1 MEHVPKIR
9 ITIENTVPNARK
21 ANCNLPK
28 ANSTCNLQ
36 LAEGNLYHLLE
47 LFRAIFS
54 ITKDNILNRLIR
66 FVMEQSFLKLI
77 EHSIKEHWHLP
88 SLTDYQGAE
97 HNYKDVARW
106 IEKLHILFERSGI
119 RPGDKIALCSRN
131 TSNWGITFLATLTY
145 GAVAVPIL
153 NEFRPDTIHHIINH
167 SEARL
172 LFVGKSVWDNI
183 DHEQMPNL
191 TGIIAMADY
200 SVISSEN
207 VSLRET
213 ALILE
218 ELFKL
223 KHPEGL
229 QLKDIHYRV
238 ERPGELAMINYTSGT
253 TSSPKGVMLP
263 YRSMWSNLRYA
274 LDQMGYTP
282 GEKLVSILTMAHM
295 YGLAFEFIYPFAS
308 GIHIYFL
315 QKMPSPKILGE
326 VFADIRPHLIVA
338 VPLIIEKI
346 IKSRVLPQLERFHI
360 KLMLKIP
367 VIGGKIRHKIK
378 QQILDAFGGRFKL
391 LAVGGAAL
399 NKEVEAF
406 LHSVKFPYTV
416 GYGMTECGPAIAFD
430 HWQTFRPTSCGK
442 AVDRMEIKIDSDDP
456 FNKVGEIFTKGA
468 NVMDGY
474 YNNPE
479 ATEAVLAPDGWLHT
493 GDLGVLDADG
503 YLYIKGR
510 SKSLILGPSGQN
522 IYPEEI
528 EDILNAQPYVA
539 ESLVIEREGK
549 LVALVY
555 PDAEAMKQ
563 NKVTKEA
570 LNKIINETRKTINQQ
585 LPAYSQLARVQIHEE
600 EFEKTPKRSIKRFLY
615 Q

>member
-1 MEHVPKIR
+1 ME
-9 ITIENTVPNARK
+9 T
-21 ANCNLPK
+21 
-28 ANSTCNLQ
+28 
-36 LAEGNLYHLLE
+36 
-47 LFRAIFS
+47 
-54 ITKDNILNRLIR
+54 
-66 FVMEQSFLKLI
+66 SFLKLI

-88 SLTDYQGAE
+88 SLTDYEGAE

-106 IEKLHILFERSGI
+106 IEKLHILFEKSGI
-119 RPGDKIALCSRN
+119 QPGDKVALCSRN
-131 TSNWGITFLATLTY
+131 TSNWGIAFFATLTY

-153 NEFRPDTIHHIINH
+153 NEFKPDTIHHIINH
-167 SEARL
+167 SGARL

-183 DHEQMPNL
+183 DHESMPML
-191 TGIIAMADY
+191 DGIIAMADY
-200 SVISSEN
+200 SVISSRNTVLAEIAPQ
-207 VSLRET
+207 LET
-213 ALILE
+213 LFKAKYPE
-218 ELFKL
+218 ELRN
-223 KHPEGL
+223 
-229 QLKDIHYRV
+229 KDIHYRT
-238 ERPGELAMINYTSGT
+238 EQPEELAMINYTSGT

-274 LDQMGYTP
+274 LDQMGYAP

-346 IKSRVLPQLERFHI
+346 IKSRVLPQLEKFHI
-360 KLMLKIP
+360 KLMLKMPI
-367 VIGGKIRHKIK
+367 IGGKIRHKIK
-378 QQILDAFGGRFKL
+378 RQILDAFGGQFKL

-442 AVDRMEIKIDSDDP
+442 AVDRMEIRIDSSDP
-456 FNKVGEIFTKGA
+456 FNQVGEILTKGM

-479 ATEAVLAPDGWLHT
+479 ASNTVLSPNGWLHT
-493 GDLGVLDADG
+493 GDLGVLDPDG

-528 EDILNAQPYVA
+528 EDLLNAQPYIA

-563 NKVTKEA
+563 NKISREV
-570 LNKIINETRKTINQQ
+570 LLKIIHETRKQINQQ
-585 LPAYSQLARVQIHEE
+585 LPAYSQIARIEIHNE

>member
-1 MEHVPKIR
+1 MQLAEGKF
-9 ITIENTVPNARK
+9 
-21 ANCNLPK
+21 
-28 ANSTCNLQ
+28 NLQ

-207 VSLRET
+207 ASLRET

-528 EDILNAQPYVA
+528 EDILNAQPYVT

-585 LPAYSQLARVQIHEE
+585 LPAYSQIARVQIHEE

>member
-1 MEHVPKIR
+1 
-9 ITIENTVPNARK
+9 
-21 ANCNLPK
+21 
-28 ANSTCNLQ
+28 
-36 LAEGNLYHLLE
+36 
-47 LFRAIFS
+47 
-54 ITKDNILNRLIR
+54 
-66 FVMEQSFLKLI
+66 MEQSFLKLI

-207 VSLRET
+207 ASLRET

-367 VIGGKIRHKIK
+367 VLGGKIRHKIK

-563 NKVTKEA
+563 NKVTKET

-585 LPAYSQLARVQIHEE
+585 LPAYSQIARIQIHEE

>member
-1 MEHVPKIR
+1 ME
-9 ITIENTVPNARK
+9 T
-21 ANCNLPK
+21 
-28 ANSTCNLQ
+28 
-36 LAEGNLYHLLE
+36 
-47 LFRAIFS
+47 
-54 ITKDNILNRLIR
+54 
-66 FVMEQSFLKLI
+66 SFLKLI

-88 SLTDYQGAE
+88 SLTDYEGAE
-97 HNYKDVARW
+97 HNYKDVAGW
-106 IEKLHILFERSGI
+106 IEKLHILFEEGGI
-119 RPGDKIALCSRN
+119 RPGDKVALCSRN
-131 TSNWGITFLATLTY
+131 TSNWGIAFLATLTY

-153 NEFRPDTIHHIINH
+153 NEFKPDTIHHIINH
-167 SEARL
+167 SGARL

-183 DHEQMPNL
+183 DHESMPAL
-191 TGIIAMADY
+191 DGIIAMADY
-200 SVISSEN
+200 SVISSRN
-207 VSLRET
+207 PVLSET
-213 ALILE
+213 ATRLE
-218 ELFKL
+218 TLFSARHPGELRI
-223 KHPEGL
+223 E
-229 QLKDIHYRV
+229 DIHYRT
-238 ERPGELAMINYTSGT
+238 EEPEELAMINYTSGT

-346 IKSRVLPQLERFHI
+346 IKSRVLPQLEKFHI
-360 KLMLKIP
+360 KLMLKMP

-378 QQILDAFGGRFKL
+378 RQILDAFGGRFKL

-430 HWQTFRPTSCGK
+430 HWQTFRPTSCGR
-442 AVDRMEIKIDSDDP
+442 AVDRMEIRIDSPDP
-456 FNKVGEIFTKGA
+456 FKQVGEILTKGM

-479 ATEAVLAPDGWLHT
+479 ASNTVLSPDGWLHT
-493 GDLGVLDADG
+493 GDLGVLDPDG

-528 EDILNAQPYVA
+528 EDLLNAQPYIA

-549 LVALVY
+549 LVSLVY

-563 NKVTKEA
+563 NKISREA
-570 LNKIINETRKTINQQ
+570 LLKIIHETRKQINQQ
-585 LPAYSQLARVQIHEE
+585 IPAYSQIARIEIHDE

>member
-1 MEHVPKIR
+1 ME
-9 ITIENTVPNARK
+9 T
-21 ANCNLPK
+21 
-28 ANSTCNLQ
+28 
-36 LAEGNLYHLLE
+36 
-47 LFRAIFS
+47 
-54 ITKDNILNRLIR
+54 
-66 FVMEQSFLKLI
+66 SFLKLI

-88 SLTDYQGAE
+88 SLTDYEGAE

-106 IEKLHILFERSGI
+106 IEKLHILFEKSGI
-119 RPGDKIALCSRN
+119 QPGDKVALCSRN
-131 TSNWGITFLATLTY
+131 TSNWGIAFFATLTY

-153 NEFRPDTIHHIINH
+153 NEFKPDTIHHIINH
-167 SEARL
+167 SGARL

-183 DHEQMPNL
+183 DHESMPML
-191 TGIIAMADY
+191 DGIIAMADY
-200 SVISSEN
+200 SVISSRNTVLAEIAPQ
-207 VSLRET
+207 LDT
-213 ALILE
+213 LFKAKYPE
-218 ELFKL
+218 ELRN
-223 KHPEGL
+223 
-229 QLKDIHYRV
+229 KDIHYRT
-238 ERPGELAMINYTSGT
+238 EQPEELAMINYTSGT

-274 LDQMGYTP
+274 LDQMGYAP

-346 IKSRVLPQLERFHI
+346 IKSRVLPQLEKFHI
-360 KLMLKIP
+360 KLMLKMPI
-367 VIGGKIRHKIK
+367 IGGKIRHKIK
-378 QQILDAFGGRFKL
+378 RQILDAFGGQFKL

-442 AVDRMEIKIDSDDP
+442 AVDRMEIRIDSSDP
-456 FNKVGEIFTKGA
+456 FNQVGEILTKGM

-479 ATEAVLAPDGWLHT
+479 ASNTVLSPNGWLHT
-493 GDLGVLDADG
+493 GDLGVLDPDG

-528 EDILNAQPYVA
+528 ENLLNAQPYIA

-563 NKVTKEA
+563 NKISREV
-570 LNKIINETRKTINQQ
+570 LLKIIHETRKQINQQ
-585 LPAYSQLARVQIHEE
+585 LPAYSQIARIEIHNE

>member
-1 MEHVPKIR
+1 ME
-9 ITIENTVPNARK
+9 T
-21 ANCNLPK
+21 
-28 ANSTCNLQ
+28 
-36 LAEGNLYHLLE
+36 
-47 LFRAIFS
+47 
-54 ITKDNILNRLIR
+54 
-66 FVMEQSFLKLI
+66 SFLKLI

-88 SLTDYQGAE
+88 SLTDYEGAE

-106 IEKLHILFERSGI
+106 IEKLHILFEKSGI
-119 RPGDKIALCSRN
+119 QPGDKVALCSRN
-131 TSNWGITFLATLTY
+131 TSNWGIAFFATLTY

-153 NEFRPDTIHHIINH
+153 NEFKPDTIHHIINH
-167 SEARL
+167 SGARL

-183 DHEQMPNL
+183 DHESMPML
-191 TGIIAMADY
+191 DGIIAMADY
-200 SVISSEN
+200 SVISSRNTVLAEIAPQ
-207 VSLRET
+207 LET
-213 ALILE
+213 LFKAKYPE
-218 ELFKL
+218 ELRN
-223 KHPEGL
+223 
-229 QLKDIHYRV
+229 KDIHYRT
-238 ERPGELAMINYTSGT
+238 EQPEELAMINYTSGT

-274 LDQMGYTP
+274 LDQMGYAP

-346 IKSRVLPQLERFHI
+346 IKSRVLPQLEKFHI
-360 KLMLKIP
+360 KLMLKMPI
-367 VIGGKIRHKIK
+367 IGGKIRHKIK
-378 QQILDAFGGRFKL
+378 RQILDAFGGQFKL

-442 AVDRMEIKIDSDDP
+442 AVDRMEIRIDSSDP
-456 FNKVGEIFTKGA
+456 FNQVGEILTKGM

-479 ATEAVLAPDGWLHT
+479 ASNTVLSPDGWLHT
-493 GDLGVLDADG
+493 GDLGVLDPDG

-528 EDILNAQPYVA
+528 EDLLNAQPYIA

-563 NKVTKEA
+563 NKISRKT
-570 LNKIINETRKTINQQ
+570 LLKIIHETRKQINQQ
-585 LPAYSQLARVQIHEE
+585 LPAYSQIARIEIHDE

>member
-1 MEHVPKIR
+1 M
-9 ITIENTVPNARK
+9 
-21 ANCNLPK
+21 
-28 ANSTCNLQ
+28 
-36 LAEGNLYHLLE
+36 
-47 LFRAIFS
+47 
-54 ITKDNILNRLIR
+54 
-66 FVMEQSFLKLI
+66 KLI

-88 SLTDYQGAE
+88 SLTDYEGAE

-106 IEKLHILFERSGI
+106 IEKLHILFEKSGI
-119 RPGDKIALCSRN
+119 QPGDKVALCSRN
-131 TSNWGITFLATLTY
+131 TSNWGIAFFATLTY

-153 NEFRPDTIHHIINH
+153 NEFKPDTIHHIINH
-167 SEARL
+167 SGARL

-183 DHEQMPNL
+183 DHESMPTL
-191 TGIIAMADY
+191 DGIIAMSDY
-200 SVISSEN
+200 SVISSRNTVLAEIAPQ
-207 VSLRET
+207 LET
-213 ALILE
+213 LFKAKYPE
-218 ELFKL
+218 ELRN
-223 KHPEGL
+223 
-229 QLKDIHYRV
+229 KDIHYRT
-238 ERPGELAMINYTSGT
+238 EQPEELAMINYTSGT

-274 LDQMGYTP
+274 LDQMGYAP

-326 VFADIRPHLIVA
+326 VFADIRPHLSVA

-346 IKSRVLPQLERFHI
+346 IKSRVLPQLEKFHI
-360 KLMLKIP
+360 KLMLKMPI
-367 VIGGKIRHKIK
+367 IGEKIRHKIK
-378 QQILDAFGGRFKL
+378 RQILDAFGGQFKL

-442 AVDRMEIKIDSDDP
+442 AVDRMEIRIDSPDP
-456 FNKVGEIFTKGA
+456 FNQVGEILTKGM

-479 ATEAVLAPDGWLHT
+479 ASNTVLSPDGWLHT
-493 GDLGVLDADG
+493 GDLGVLDPDG

-528 EDILNAQPYVA
+528 EDLLNAQPYIA

-563 NKVTKEA
+563 NKISREA
-570 LNKIINETRKTINQQ
+570 LLKIIHETRKQINQQ
-585 LPAYSQLARVQIHEE
+585 LPAYSQIARIEIHDE